1 VRAHITGRPT
11 TALLCGAAVVALTL
25 SAAACGSSG
34 GSSSS
39 AGATSANQTYTDVTA
54 LEAAAKKEG
63 SLNLYIAPEYQP
75 FLTKGFEAAYPWA
88 KMVVTPQEPP
98 QAQAKF
104 QAELDAGIH
113 QADVVGLKE
122 PAVAPFAAKGALAK
136 VVVPNDSLVNPSLK
150 DAAGLTH
157 PMTATE
163 TALIYNTK
171 LVPAGPKNLLE
182 LAQPAWA
189 GKLAVDDPLGGSTGA
204 QVFASER
211 KVLGDAAWGQW
222 LAGVK
227 ANKPSLTDSGSS
239 SFEAVLRGD
248 RAICVCDAHDFS
260 DAKPGSPL
268 GIDFYNQDGAGIIVT
283 PTIGVVPTKAPHPA
297 MAALFLNWLE
307 SPTGGQAGFIAS
319 GRSPVVTVPGAKA
332 VVPSTVKIAPLFDS
346 LGAYYDDPDSF
357 NTEFK
362 KYFN

>member
-1 VRAHITGRPT
+1 MYRRQANLLLTGV
-11 TALLCGAAVVALTL
+11 ACVALALT
-25 SAAACGSSG
+25 ATACGSSSG
-34 GSSSS
+34 GS
-39 AGATSANQTYTDVTA
+39 ATGGTAASANQTYTDVSA

-63 SLNLYIAPEYQP
+63 TLNLYIAPEYQP

-104 QAELDAGIH
+104 QAELDSGIH
-113 QADVVGLKE
+113 QADIVGLKE
-122 PAVAPFAAKGALAK
+122 PALSPFAAKGALAK
-136 VVVPNDSLVNPSLK
+136 VTVPNDSLVNASLK
-150 DAAGLTH
+150 DSAGLSH
-157 PMTATE
+157 PLTATE
-163 TALIYNTK
+163 TALVFNNK
-171 LVPAGPKNLLE
+171 LVPSGPKDLAD

-204 QVFASER
+204 QVFAAEK
-211 KVLGDAAWGQW
+211 KVLGDAAWQTW
-222 LAGVK
+222 LAGIK
-227 ANKPSLTDSGSS
+227 ANKPELTDSGSS

-248 RAICVCDAHDFS
+248 KAICVCDAHDFS

-268 GIDFYNQDGAGIIVT
+268 GIDFYNQDSSGIIVT
-283 PTIGVVPTKAPHPA
+283 PTIAVVPAKAPHPA
-297 MAALFLNWLE
+297 MAALFLNWVE
-307 SPTGGQAGFIAS
+307 SPTGGQAGFIQS

-346 LGAYYDDPDSF
+346 LGDYYSDPDSY
-357 NTEFK
+357 NTVFK